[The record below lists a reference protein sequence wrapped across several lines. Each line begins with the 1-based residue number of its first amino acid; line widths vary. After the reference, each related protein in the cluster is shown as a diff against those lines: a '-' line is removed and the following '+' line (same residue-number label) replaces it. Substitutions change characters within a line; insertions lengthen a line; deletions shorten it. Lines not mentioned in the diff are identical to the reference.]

1 MVIYV
6 IEKGDTVFNIAERF
20 NASPEKIIEA
30 NGLTNLDNLVVG
42 QSIVLP
48 INVYAYEIKKGDTL
62 YKLSQRFNVSVDAI
76 LNENPDISNADML
89 SIGQIVLIPVG
100 VQPIGKMEVNGYIYP
115 NISNSTLSKTLPNL
129 TYVSIFS
136 YDINADGSLNT
147 VNDDRIIEQA
157 KLYGVVPMMVITNF
171 DNEEGRF
178 SGELANEV
186 FTNSEARRT
195 LYNNVIQ
202 TALSKG
208 YGGINVD
215 FEYLFPSDRQ
225 NYVNFLTELKAE
237 TTANNLKLFVAL
249 APKISGEQQGTLY
262 EAHDYE
268 QIGKIAD
275 RIILMTYE
283 WGYLYGE
290 PQAVSPIKPIMQV
303 LDYAVTVIESSKILM
318 GVSNYGYDWKLPYV
332 QGTPA
337 TILSNM
343 GAVDLAREKGAFIEY
358 DETAQAPFFTY
369 NTTENEHIVWFD
381 DARSYLSRFKLV
393 DKYNL
398 AGISYWTLNNY
409 FPSMFQVQNGLYETI
424 KL

>member
-1 MVIYV
+1 
-6 IEKGDTVFNIAERF
+6 
-20 NASPEKIIEA
+20 
-30 NGLTNLDNLVVG
+30 
-42 QSIVLP
+42 
-48 INVYAYEIKKGDTL
+48 
-62 YKLSQRFNVSVDAI
+62 
-76 LNENPDISNADML
+76 
-89 SIGQIVLIPVG
+89 
-100 VQPIGKMEVNGYIYP
+100 
-115 NISNSTLSKTLPNL
+115 
-129 TYVSIFS
+129 
-136 YDINADGSLNT
+136 
-147 VNDDRIIEQA
+147 
-157 KLYGVVPMMVITNF
+157 MMVITNF

-186 FTNSEARRT
+186 FTNSDARRI
-195 LYNNVIQ
+195 IQ